1 VTNAIENRLNRLRGS
16 LPAEEPGARGIERVA
31 RNPDCTRLRALTI
44 AGITPATAAVQ
55 IYGEPAR
62 EGQSPF
68 ALAIGNRFENVLMA
82 NGGAALLT
90 RYRDNGRLTVRECKV
105 VVVPDLAPGTT
116 PVSMARRRA
125 ETDRLFRLKLQQ
137 SSKAPNLIVK
147 PRIPVR
153 LLGIDHDT
161 EPDALVAADTDQF
174 YRPAEI
180 KSYPDRDGKTDA
192 ADIRGACRQAAV
204 GVVSLRHALDRFGIR
219 DSEQLVRSRGDLILR
234 APGSMRPTL
243 REMTLRGEVAS
254 LERAIGEA
262 PKDLD
267 ELEAM
272 LPPGATLDDQ
282 RVLDSIPNAYR
293 SNCREHCALA
303 GRCKQAAIAAAD
315 PVVLGDSARELLAAA
330 GTLSR
335 ALELL
340 QGRGKPPRTAAEQAI
355 ADRLRESLLEYRKA
369 VGNVP

>member
-1 VTNAIENRLNRLRGS
+1 MTTDIEKRLSRLRGN
-16 LPAEEPGARGIERVA
+16 LPAEEPGARGLERVA

-44 AGITPATAAVQ
+44 AGITPASAAVA

-68 ALAIGNRFENVLMA
+68 ALAIGNRFETFLMQD
-82 NGGAALLT
+82 GAANLLNL
-90 RYRDNGRLTVRECKV
+90 YREEGRLTVAECKV

-116 PVSMARRRA
+116 PTSMARRRT
-125 ETDRLFRLKLQQ
+125 ETERLFKLKLRG
-137 SSKAPNLIVK
+137 SPKAPNLIIK

-161 EPDALVAADTDQF
+161 EPDALVAADGDRF
-174 YRPAEI
+174 YRPVEI

-192 ADIRGACRQAAV
+192 ADIRSACRQAAV
-204 GVVSLRHALDRFGIR
+204 GGVSLRHALDRFGVR
-219 DSEQLVRSRGDLILR
+219 GAEQLVPSVGDLILR

-243 REMTLRGEVAS
+243 REMKLRGEVAS

-262 PKDLD
+262 PKDLN
-267 ELEAM
+267 ELETM
-272 LPPGATLDDQ
+272 LPAGATLDD
-282 RVLDSIPNAYR
+282 REVLDSISNAYR
-293 SNCREHCALA
+293 SSCREHCALA

-315 PVVLGDSARELLAAA
+315 PVVLGDSARELLAPA

-335 ALELL
+335 AVDLL
-340 QGRGKPPRTAAEQAI
+340 QGRGAPPRTPAEQAV
-355 ADRLRESLLEYRKA
+355 AERLRESFLEYRKA